1 MTGKVG
7 YETDDITVVNV
18 FQLTPHALVVHA
30 DSPINTLDEY
40 IAAAKEA
47 PGAITVAGTGTYS
60 ANQVAQVTFDKAVGI
75 KTTYIPF
82 TGTSA
87 TTAAL
92 LVKQVKAQWSFTTVG
107 VDKQDNVRQLGREWC
122 RESVCQYV

>member
-1 MTGKVG
+1 MLVLNVDHRDLQVLTHSFPTGRSS
-7 YETDDITVVNV
+7 E
-18 FQLTPHALVVHA
+18 L
-30 DSPINTLDEY
+30 
-40 IAAAKEA
+40 KEA

-60 ANQVAQVTFDKAVGI
+60 ANQVAQTTFDKAVGI

-92 LVKQVKAQWSFTTVG
+92 LGKQVKAQLSFTT
-107 VDKQDNVRQLGREWC
+107 DRKSTRLN
-122 RESVCQYV
+122 SSH